1 MEKWIK
7 CRKCEHE
14 YSSKLSR
21 CPNCSCVTVNFNL
34 IISVIVCLMVAVA
47 AVIAVVSAFG
57 DKSAIK
63 TAESDISSVI
73 ESSSA
78 VTALV
83 SEDQE
88 SSYSSKFSA
97 SSNKNG
103 TTSSSKASQK
113 ASSVSTVS
121 SYEEKLQSQVS
132 SSASSNKYKIG
143 TELFGDNYY
152 ITVPLNFLRA
162 VYDNFGLESEGIK
175 FDEFAYSLSDEDK
188 AAGFTLAIKNADGS
202 ATKMISYN
210 KYGKFITD
218 YAVETMKFVIETKR
232 LDFIDDIDHSNDFD
246 AFGVV
251 VNKNKKDLT
260 PSEYAQILML
270 GIVGTEKQYYSVNSN
285 NTCTIEIVYSDKEKE
300 ILKFPEALF

>member
-34 IISVIVCLMVAVA
+34 IISVIIGLLVLTVAI
-47 AVIAVVSAFG
+47 IAVVSAFG
-57 DKSAIK
+57 DKSQNVS
-63 TAESDISSVI
+63 E
-73 ESSSA
+73 SSA
-78 VTALV
+78 VTNSQISSIK
-83 SEDQE
+83 SESVAKNEE
-88 SSYSSKFSA
+88 SSVSSKN
-97 SSNKNG
+97 SSVSQIKE
-103 TTSSSKASQK
+103 TAVSSKAPQK
-113 ASSVSTVS
+113 VSSDSTVS
-121 SYEEKLQSQVS
+121 SKEEKPQSQVS
-132 SSASSNKYKIG
+132 STAPTNKYKVG
-143 TELFGDNYY
+143 TVLQGDNYY
-152 ITVPLNFLRA
+152 VTVPLNFLKA
-162 VYDNFGLESEGIK
+162 VYDNFDLKKEGIN

-210 KYGKFITD
+210 RYGQFLTD
-218 YAVETMKFVIETKR
+218 YTVETMKFVMETKR

-260 PSEYAQILML
+260 ESEYAQILML
-270 GIVGTEKQYYSVNSN
+270 GIVGNERQYYSVNSN
-285 NTCTIEIVYSDKEKE
+285 NSCTVTVIYSDKEKE
-300 ILKFPEALF
+300 ILKFPQVLFE